1 MGRWILLAV
10 CVAAAVFGLGSV
22 RAEDFKGKD
31 LPKRDFS
38 GRNLDKADFSDAKL
52 FLANFKEAKLNGALF
67 NDADLTSASLDGA
80 EAVGADFRDAIL
92 ENASLQRADLS
103 KADLRGQDF
112 RKTSLQ
118 GATLRGADL
127 RKLKGLGDVTR
138 ADFRDADLRGAVL
151 LGAVDYGGTTARFRG
166 AKYDKD
172 TRWPKGFD
180 VEGSGAVMAAAEAE
194 PNAQATTP
202 PPAPLERPADAG
214 LPADP
219 TKPTVAG
226 GDEEK
231 AQGPAGAP
239 SEKEVKRL
247 LETTFWAPAAQGGVV
262 HAYHYKTFKFGK
274 SRKGEYR
281 TDGVPANSDTTV
293 YPVLAVVEIVRTF
306 PDGTSKS
313 ETKDQAFVFFQ
324 DEFDRWTYRFKGN
337 N

>member
-1 MGRWILLAV
+1 MGRSVVLSILFT
-10 CVAAAVFGLGSV
+10 AAFLGSAL
-22 RAEDFKGKD
+22 AEDFKGKD

-38 GRNLDKADFSDAKL
+38 GRNLDEADFSDAKL
-52 FLANFKEAKLNGALF
+52 FLANFKECKLNKARF
-67 NDADLTSASLDGA
+67 NDADLTSASFSGA

-92 ENASLQRADLS
+92 ANASMQTADLS
-103 KADLRGQDF
+103 KADFRGQDL
-112 RKTSLQ
+112 RMTSLQ
-118 GATLRGADL
+118 GSTLRGADL
-127 RKLKGLGDVTR
+127 RKLKGLGDITR

-180 VEGSGAVMAAAEAE
+180 VEGSGAVLVAAEE
-194 PNAQATTP
+194 NAQATTP
-202 PPAPLERPADAG
+202 PPAPFEKPADAG

-219 TKPTVAG
+219 TKPTVAAG
-226 GDEEK
+226 GDPEK
-231 AQGPAGAP
+231 AHGPAGAP

-247 LETTFWAPAAQGGVV
+247 LETTFWAPAAQGGVT
-262 HAYHYKTFKFGK
+262 HAYTYKTFKFGK

-281 TDGVPANSDTTV
+281 TDGVPANSDTIV
-293 YPVLAVVEIVRTF
+293 YPVLTVVEIVRTF
-306 PDGTSKS
+306 PDGTSRS